1 MEVSGKGAGTSIHAN
16 EVRAVETLRNR
27 AMERVTETMVYV
39 LIGHK
44 YSTRRKCCTFQH
56 LALAGPA
63 IPPQRLLRCEDTLPL
78 TKEPR
83 TGNLQDTGHPWS
95 TPSLGMYPFETPRR
109 RTYINYETDLRL
121 AQEPGPACIG
131 PKLSVGKPRY
141 SVERDSAGWNS
152 SRSSNPS
159 TNRPYTAQ
167 APASQRSFPYA
178 SGSSVLR

>member
-1 MEVSGKGAGTSIHAN
+1 MGIIMRKTRWVHRCIVWSLRPARRAVEVSGKGAGTSIHAN

-78 TKEPR
+78 TKGPR
-83 TGNLQDTGHPWS
+83 TGNLQDTGREKSDREILAGTVSRPLAARSWLWR
-95 TPSLGMYPFETPRR
+95 LG
-109 RTYINYETDLRL
+109 
-121 AQEPGPACIG
+121 Q
-131 PKLSVGKPRY
+131 K
-141 SVERDSAGWNS
+141 
-152 SRSSNPS
+152 
-159 TNRPYTAQ
+159 
-167 APASQRSFPYA
+167 
-178 SGSSVLR
+178 